1 MNGTSSLNKEAS
13 VRCSRYDPMG
23 KSAGQAMVR
32 SPVSPCAIT
41 LRSAT
46 IFHLSGNVTAS
57 RNSVRDGLPR
67 LHHDRP
73 IQKTVRGPDRQGV
86 KDDLERRRLRHV
98 PVALTVDKFGLNPE
112 FGSFGEKVH
121 SARCLH
127 ATMRGVAKFSRC
139 RKRIAVFNSG
149 PVPGFPPEPMVL
161 RGFVYMSGTSPFLQ
175 MKWDAV
181 FMSVASP

>member
-1 MNGTSSLNKEAS
+1 MQ
-13 VRCSRYDPMG
+13 P
-23 KSAGQAMVR
+23 VR
-32 SPVSPCAIT
+32 SDGQIGGPRDGAIAGLALRDNLKIGNDFPLQRQCDSVAKLGPC
-41 LRSAT
+41 
-46 IFHLSGNVTAS
+46 
-57 RNSVRDGLPR
+57 GLPR
-67 LHHDRP
+67 PQHDRP

-98 PVALTVDKFGLNPE
+98 PVALTVYKFGLNPQ

-149 PVPGFPPEPMVL
+149 PVPRFPRNQWLL